1 MRLTN
6 FVKTALW
13 GFTIL
18 AGIFFLSVPRLAE
31 WMEHHNDAKVAAM
44 GFTPSS
50 VLMEEGR
57 IPKAELSKRAAGR
70 FGPDTLQGR
79 TAGE

>member
-1 MRLTN
+1 MRATN

-13 GFTIL
+13 AFTIL
-18 AGIFFLSVPRLAE
+18 AGIFFLSVPRMTE
-31 WMEHHNDAKVAAM
+31 WMERHNDAKVEAM

-50 VLMEEGR
+50 VLMKEGR
-57 IPKAELSKRAAGR
+57 IPKAELRKRAAGR

-79 TAGE
+79 IAGE

>member
-1 MRLTN
+1 MKVTN

-18 AGIFFLSVPRLAE
+18 AGLFFLAVPRLTE
-31 WMEHHNDAKVAAM
+31 WMERQNDAKVEAM

-50 VLMEEGR
+50 VLMNEGR
-57 IPKAELSKRAAGR
+57 IPTAELRKRAAGR

-79 TAGE
+79 TTAE